1 MWCAACGSSAMWC
14 RGDGMSEIMLCR
26 PDETMLEEIAAY
38 RDAMLA
44 AGDSLDGC
52 SALERYATVEE
63 WLAHVRDMESPETC
77 PKHLVTATL
86 YVAMRKTDSRIVGM
100 IDLRHYLNDF
110 LAEYGGHIG
119 YSVRPDERRKG
130 YASQMLAL
138 VLDEAR
144 KRGIPRVLVTCDE
157 DNEASRRT
165 ILKNGG
171 VFDSNTW
178 LEAEK
183 QTVSRYWIDL

>member
-1 MWCAACGSSAMWC
+1 
-14 RGDGMSEIMLCR
+14 
-26 PDETMLEEIAAY
+26 MLEEIAAY

-52 SALERYATVEE
+52 SALERYATVER
-63 WLAHVRDMESPETC
+63 WLAHVRELESPQTC

-86 YVAMRKTDSRIVGM
+86 YAAVRQSDGRIVGM
-100 IDLRHYLNDF
+100 LDLRHRLNDF

-130 YASQMLAL
+130 YAKRMLAL
-138 VLDEAR
+138 ALPEAR
-144 KRGIPRVLVTCDE
+144 RLGIDRVLITCDE

-165 ILKNGG
+165 ILSNGG
-171 VFDSNTW
+171 VFDRNTW
-178 LEAEK
+178 LEDEK